1 MYLNLS
7 FNPNQTGGEAG
18 SSPLL
23 SSLQEATS
31 TSTYVYLHHL
41 ALQSFLQPTQS
52 HSGGETPKAHAP
64 LPGAAKY
71 RNISILIYIYGV
83 VSLLAYTHTERCFA
97 PTSPHLAYRRI
108 HIVLGMHIT
117 EKCTSCGGSDGGVSP
132 APLGAGST
140 HFGKILRGLVAKVVS

>member
-71 RNISILIYIYGV
+71 RNISILIYIYMG
-83 VSLLAYTHTERCFA
+83 LLACLLACLHTYREVLCTYLTTPSVQTNTYCTWYAHYREMYVVRWERWWRFA
-97 PTSPHLAYRRI
+97 SATGRWVYSFREDLAR
-108 HIVLGMHIT
+108 
-117 EKCTSCGGSDGGVSP
+117 
-132 APLGAGST
+132 AGC
-140 HFGKILRGLVAKVVS
+140 